1 MIGGLGPESTAEFYL
16 NLTKKSR
23 KYCKKYPSIVIDS
36 ISFPFIL
43 EKEIMQE
50 MKNEDKILPYLISAV
65 KRLNKAEVDFIVMP
79 CNTLHIFINNLR
91 EKSNVLVLSI
101 IDETVNRIKNKGYK
115 KVGLLATTKTIHDK
129 IYEIPL
135 KSNNIEVIKPNK
147 KQQDKLQKTEL
158 KILENKVNEKDKIF
172 MKNLVIDL
180 MRKGSEAIVLGCTDL
195 QLILKDDFEIE
206 IIDSLEVLTDS
217 TFKKM
222 IRGGE
227 KWEK

>member
-1 MIGGLGPESTAEFYL
+1 
-16 NLTKKSR
+16 
-23 KYCKKYPSIVIDS
+23 
-36 ISFPFIL
+36 
-43 EKEIMQE
+43 